1 MKKVVRII
9 LLVLLGVL
17 IVGTFVF
24 LWQKSRPL
32 VAVYDVLTPSV
43 QTIA

>member
-24 LWQKSRPL
+24 LWQKSRPKE
-32 VAVYDVLTPSV
+32 AVYDVVRP
-43 QTIA
+43 